1 MSPVL
6 KCSVYAGLIAGTVDI
21 GAASLINSIN
31 PLLVL
36 QAIAS
41 GLLGKAAFHGGGGV
55 MLLGLV
61 LQWVMSIIIAGIFTL
76 AAARIPTL
84 ARRWVLNGALYG
96 VVVFIVMNFVVVP
109 LSVAPL
115 KPGWALS
122 APSVVKN
129 LLAMLV
135 FGWIVVYAANRFLV
149 AAGIRTTR
157 AAAIT

>member
-6 KCSVYAGLIAGTVDI
+6 KCSVYAGLVAGTVDI
-21 GAASLINSIN
+21 AAASLINTAN
-31 PLLVL
+31 PLVILL
-36 QAIAS
+36 AIAS

-61 LQWVMSIIIAGIFTL
+61 LQWVMSTIIAGVFTL
-76 AAARIPTL
+76 AAARAPAL

-109 LSVAPL
+109 QSFAPI

-122 APSVVKN
+122 VPSIVKN
-129 LLAMLV
+129 LVAMLV
-135 FGWIVVYAANRFLV
+135 FGWIVACAANRFLTV
-149 AAGIRTTR
+149 GARTVRSAAVY
-157 AAAIT
+157 

>member
-21 GAASLINSIN
+21 AAASIINTIN
-31 PLLVL
+31 PLRILL
-36 QAIAS
+36 AIAS
-41 GLLGKAAFHGGGGV
+41 GLLGKAAFHGGGGAMV
-55 MLLGLV
+55 LGLV

-76 AAARIPTL
+76 AAVRAPAL

-122 APSVVKN
+122 AESIVKN
-129 LLAMLV
+129 LLAMVV
-135 FGWIVVYAANRFLV
+135 FGWIVAYAANRFLTV
-149 AAGIRTTR
+149 GVRT
-157 AAAIT
+157 AHSAAIS

>member
-21 GAASLINSIN
+21 AAASLINTIN
-31 PLLVL
+31 PLVVL
-36 QAIAS
+36 LAIAS

-55 MLLGLV
+55 MALGLV
-61 LQWVMSIIIAGIFTL
+61 LQWVMAFIIAGIFAL
-76 AAARIPTL
+76 VAARIPTL
-84 ARRWVLNGALYG
+84 ARRWVLYGALYG
-96 VVVFIVMNFVVVP
+96 AVVFIVMNFVVVP

-122 APSVVKN
+122 AQSVVTN

-135 FGWIVVYAANRFLV
+135 FGWIVAYTANRFLA
-149 AAGIRTTR
+149 AAGIRTTG
-157 AAAIT
+157 AAAIS

>member
-6 KCSVYAGLIAGTVDI
+6 KCSVYAGLVAGTVDI
-21 GAASLINSIN
+21 AAASLINTAN
-31 PLLVL
+31 PLVILL
-36 QAIAS
+36 AIAS

-61 LQWVMSIIIAGIFTL
+61 LQWVMSIIIAGVFTL
-76 AAARIPTL
+76 AAARIPAL

-109 LSVAPL
+109 LSVAPI

-122 APSVVKN
+122 VLSIAKN
-129 LLAMLV
+129 LVAMLV
-135 FGWIVVYAANRFLV
+135 FGWIVAYAANRFL
-149 AAGIRTTR
+149 AAGVRTVRSAVTS
-157 AAAIT
+157 

>member
-21 GAASLINSIN
+21 AAASLINTAN
-31 PLLVL
+31 PLIILL
-36 QAIAS
+36 AIAS

-76 AAARIPTL
+76 AAARIPAL
-84 ARRWVLNGALYG
+84 ARRWVLSGALYG

-109 LSVAPL
+109 LSVAAI

-122 APSVVKN
+122 AMSVAKN
-129 LLAMLV
+129 LVAMLV
-135 FGWIVVYAANRFLV
+135 FGWLVAYAANRFLAMGV
-149 AAGIRTTR
+149 RTVR
-157 AAAIT
+157 SAAIS

>member
-6 KCSVYAGLIAGTVDI
+6 KCSVYAGLVAGTVDI
-21 GAASLINSIN
+21 AAASIINAAN
-31 PLLVL
+31 PLIILL
-36 QAIAS
+36 AIAS

-61 LQWVMSIIIAGIFTL
+61 LQWVMSMIIAGIFTL
-76 AAARIPTL
+76 AAARIPAL

-122 APSVVKN
+122 ATSVVKN

-135 FGWIVVYAANRFLV
+135 FGWIVVYAANRFL
-149 AAGIRTTR
+149 AASMRPTR
-157 AAAIT
+157 SAAIS

>member
-6 KCSVYAGLIAGTVDI
+6 KCSVYAGLVAGTVDI
-21 GAASLINSIN
+21 AAASIINTAN
-31 PLLVL
+31 PLMILL
-36 QAIAS
+36 AIAS
-41 GLLGKAAFHGGGGV
+41 GLLGKAAFHGGSGV

-61 LQWVMSIIIAGIFTL
+61 LQWVMSMIIAGIFTL
-76 AAARIPTL
+76 AAARIPAL

-96 VVVFIVMNFVVVP
+96 VAVFIVMNFVVVP

-122 APSVVKN
+122 AMSVVKN

-135 FGWIVVYAANRFLV
+135 FGWVVVYAANRFLG
-149 AAGIRTTR
+149 AGVRTAR
-157 AAAIT
+157 SAAIS

>member
-1 MSPVL
+1 MSSIL
-6 KCSVYAGLIAGTVDI
+6 KCSVYAGLVAGTVDI
-21 GAASLINSIN
+21 AAASLINTVN
-31 PLLVL
+31 PLFILL
-36 QAIAS
+36 AIAS
-41 GLLGKAAFHGGGGV
+41 GLLGKAALHGGGGV

-61 LQWVMSIIIAGIFTL
+61 LQWAMSIIIAGIFIF
-76 AAARIPTL
+76 AATRMPAL

-122 APSVVKN
+122 AESVAKN

-135 FGWIVVYAANRFLV
+135 FGWIVAYAANRFLT
-149 AAGIRTTR
+149 ASGIRTTG
-157 AAAIT
+157 AAAIS

>member
-6 KCSVYAGLIAGTVDI
+6 KCSVYAGLVAGTVDI
-21 GAASLINSIN
+21 AAASLINTTN
-31 PLLVL
+31 PLIILL
-36 QAIAS
+36 AIAS

-61 LQWVMSIIIAGIFTL
+61 LQWVMSIIIAGVFTL
-76 AAARIPTL
+76 AAARIPAL

-109 LSVAPL
+109 LSVAPI

-122 APSVVKN
+122 TPSIVKN
-129 LLAMLV
+129 LVAMLV
-135 FGWIVVYAANRFLV
+135 FGWIVAYAANRFFAEGV
-149 AAGIRTTR
+149 RTVRSAVTS
-157 AAAIT
+157 

>member
-6 KCSVYAGLIAGTVDI
+6 KCSVYAGLVAGTVDI
-21 GAASLINSIN
+21 AAASLINTAN
-31 PLLVL
+31 PLIILL
-36 QAIAS
+36 AIAS

-76 AAARIPTL
+76 AAARIPAL
-84 ARRWVLNGALYG
+84 ARRWVLSGALYG

-109 LSVAPL
+109 LSVAAI

-122 APSVVKN
+122 AMSVAKN
-129 LLAMLV
+129 LVAMLV
-135 FGWIVVYAANRFLV
+135 FGWLVAYAANRFLAMGV
-149 AAGIRTTR
+149 RTVR
-157 AAAIT
+157 SAAIS

>member
-21 GAASLINSIN
+21 AAASLINTAN
-31 PLLVL
+31 PLIILL
-36 QAIAS
+36 AIAS

-76 AAARIPTL
+76 AAARIPAL
-84 ARRWVLNGALYG
+84 ARRWVLSGALYG

-109 LSVAPL
+109 LSVAAI

-122 APSVVKN
+122 AMSVAKN
-129 LLAMLV
+129 LVAMLV
-135 FGWIVVYAANRFLV
+135 FGWLVAYAANRFLAV
-149 AAGIRTTR
+149 GVRTVR
-157 AAAIT
+157 SAAIS

>member
-6 KCSVYAGLIAGTVDI
+6 KCAVYAGLVAGTVDI
-21 GAASLINSIN
+21 AAASLINMAN
-31 PLLVL
+31 PLFILL
-36 QAIAS
+36 AIAS

-55 MLLGLV
+55 MVLGLV
-61 LQWVMSIIIAGIFTL
+61 LQWVMSIIIAGIFAF
-76 AAARIPTL
+76 AAARMPAL

-122 APSVVKN
+122 AESVVKN

-135 FGWIVVYAANRFLV
+135 FGWLVAYGAKRFL
-149 AAGIRTTR
+149 AADFRTTR
-157 AAAIT
+157 SAALS

>member
-21 GAASLINSIN
+21 VAASLINTAN
-31 PLLVL
+31 PLIILL
-36 QAIAS
+36 AIAS

-76 AAARIPTL
+76 AAARIPAL
-84 ARRWVLNGALYG
+84 ARRWVLSGALYG

-109 LSVAPL
+109 LSVAAI

-122 APSVVKN
+122 AMSVAKN
-129 LLAMLV
+129 LVAMLV
-135 FGWIVVYAANRFLV
+135 FGWLVAYAANRFLAV
-149 AAGIRTTR
+149 GVRTVR
-157 AAAIT
+157 SAAIS

>member
-21 GAASLINSIN
+21 AAASLINTAN
-31 PLLVL
+31 PLIILL
-36 QAIAS
+36 AIAS

-76 AAARIPTL
+76 AAARIPAL
-84 ARRWVLNGALYG
+84 ARRWVLSGALYG

-109 LSVAPL
+109 LSVAAI

-122 APSVVKN
+122 AMSVAKN
-129 LLAMLV
+129 LVAMLV
-135 FGWIVVYAANRFLV
+135 FGWLVAYAANRFLAV
-149 AAGIRTTR
+149 GARTVR
-157 AAAIT
+157 SAAIS

>member
-21 GAASLINSIN
+21 AAASLINTAN
-31 PLLVL
+31 PLIILL
-36 QAIAS
+36 AIAS

-76 AAARIPTL
+76 AAARIPAL
-84 ARRWVLNGALYG
+84 ARRWVLSGALYG

-109 LSVAPL
+109 LSVAAI

-122 APSVVKN
+122 AMSVAKN
-129 LLAMLV
+129 LVAMLV
-135 FGWIVVYAANRFLV
+135 FGWLVAYAANRFL
-149 AAGIRTTR
+149 AAGVRTVRSAVTS
-157 AAAIT
+157 

>member
-6 KCSVYAGLIAGTVDI
+6 KCSVYAGLVAGTVDI
-21 GAASLINSIN
+21 AAASLINMAN
-31 PLLVL
+31 PLRILL
-36 QAIAS
+36 AIAS

-61 LQWVMSIIIAGIFTL
+61 LQWVMSIIIAGVFTL
-76 AAARIPTL
+76 AAARIPAL

-109 LSVAPL
+109 LSVAPI

-122 APSVVKN
+122 VPSIVKN
-129 LLAMLV
+129 LVAMLV
-135 FGWIVVYAANRFLV
+135 FGWLVAYAANRFLTV
-149 AAGIRTTR
+149 GARTVRSAAVY
-157 AAAIT
+157 

>member
-6 KCSVYAGLIAGTVDI
+6 KCSVYAGLVAGTVDI
-21 GAASLINSIN
+21 AAASLISMAS
-31 PLLVL
+31 PLLIL

-115 KPGWALS
+115 KSGWALS

-157 AAAIT
+157 AAAIS

>member
-21 GAASLINSIN
+21 AAASLINTVN
-31 PLLVL
+31 PMAILL
-36 QAIAS
+36 AIAS

-76 AAARIPTL
+76 AAARIPAL

-122 APSVVKN
+122 GMSVVKN

-135 FGWIVVYAANRFLV
+135 FGWLVAYAANRSSTTGV
-149 AAGIRTTR
+149 RTTR
-157 AAAIT
+157 AVAIS

>member
-21 GAASLINSIN
+21 AAASLINTIN

-36 QAIAS
+36 LAIAS

-55 MLLGLV
+55 MVLGLV

-84 ARRWVLNGALYG
+84 ARRWVLFGALYG
-96 VVVFIVMNFVVVP
+96 VMVFIVMNFVVVP

-115 KPGWALS
+115 KPGWAFS
-122 APSVVKN
+122 AMSTVTN
-129 LLAMLV
+129 LAAMLV
-135 FGWIVVYAANRFLV
+135 FGWIVAYTANRFLA
-149 AAGIRTTR
+149 AAGVRTTG
-157 AAAIT
+157 AAAIS

>member
-21 GAASLINSIN
+21 AAASLINTVN
-31 PLLVL
+31 PLTILL
-36 QAIAS
+36 AIAS
-41 GLLGKAAFHGGGGV
+41 GLLGKAAFHGGGGTMV
-55 MLLGLV
+55 LGLV
-61 LQWVMSIIIAGIFTL
+61 LQWGMSIIIAGIFAL
-76 AAARIPTL
+76 AAARIPAL

-122 APSVVKN
+122 AESVVKN

-135 FGWIVVYAANRFLV
+135 FGWLVAYTANRFL
-149 AAGIRTTR
+149 ATDFRTTR
-157 AAAIT
+157 SPALS

>member
-6 KCSVYAGLIAGTVDI
+6 KCSVYAGLVAGTVDI
-21 GAASLINSIN
+21 AAASIINTIN

-36 QAIAS
+36 LAIAS
-41 GLLGKAAFHGGGGV
+41 GLLGKPAFHGGAGV
-55 MLLGLV
+55 MVLGLV

-76 AAARIPTL
+76 AAARAPAL

-96 VVVFIVMNFVVVP
+96 AVVFIVMNFVVVP

-122 APSVVKN
+122 AESIVKN

-135 FGWIVVYAANRFLV
+135 FGWIVAYAANRFLAV
-149 AAGIRTTR
+149 GVRT
-157 AAAIT
+157 AHPAAIS